1 MAQHLVDLVLLNA
14 RTIVANPRLRL
25 LGAEAVTADGW
36 ECDACDDAAV
46 RFCAIG
52 ALIRSAYMMTG
63 DQEQAHRLGW
73 QVAALVA
80 KAANLRRVDDDEP
93 GWSLAVLSDRR
104 GQAAVLRAFDAL
116 IVQGRA

>member
-1 MAQHLVDLVLLNA
+1 MTKPLIDSVLISA
-14 RTIVANPRLRL
+14 RTIVANRRLRL
-25 LGAEAVTADGW
+25 LGAEAVTADGQ
-36 ECDACDDAAV
+36 ECDACDDDAV

-73 QVAALVA
+73 KVAALVA
-80 KAANLRRVDDDEP
+80 AAANLRRVDEHEP

-104 GQAAVLRAFDAL
+104 GQAAVLRAFDAM
-116 IVQGRA
+116 IEKRRT